1 MVFLKL
7 IYNLMNKKTLLTS
20 LLLVCVSMVFYAQ
33 NANDFVQYSVPSRN
47 EYLLK
52 DPLWFISLGGGVQT
66 YFGEDDNGGP
76 NKLVPFNRRL
86 TLAPT
91 LTIGRRM
98 SSLITL
104 RLQFSGGSLHGFN
117 DGWSGTYARWWK
129 DGSDG
134 NDVKMLTKDPY
145 WDYMG
150 WVESVPDGNGGWTS
164 GDYRYDVVDM
174 SGQPVYYPLR
184 WRENEGYYMQHMR
197 YFSAVGDVSLN
208 IINLFS
214 GYTPMRKWEIYPFA
228 GIGIYQRFAH
238 KGTLNNTFVGGS
250 FGGHVAFSFA
260 KDFQLYAEGRGVLIS
275 DEFDGQKG
283 DYSNNGIVQ
292 ATLGITYKFG
302 GPKYIDP
309 AIETR
314 LRQPY
319 SIARACDEMVLVPGG
334 NVEMGTGIDP
344 VWGDTVPRKLVA
356 VSPFWMDETEVT
368 NKQYR
373 EFVYWVRDSIIR
385 ERLADPRFGGDP
397 TFKVLV
403 RPGREGGTITYGG
416 IAQRLNWLKPIPWKN
431 PTNRE
436 AAAIASVIGESP
448 REGSATT
455 VMPSVLNYK
464 YDWFDIKSFSMF
476 LAKKHAGESSTVIIA
491 KDTAYVNL
499 NGDIIRETISRESTG
514 NPIDFTNTYIVN
526 IYPNEH
532 TWMTDF
538 ANAKSEQYVQHYFT
552 SKAYDKYPVVGVSW
566 EAAEAYCAWRT
577 DRYLAEG
584 KCGVSGF
591 EGYRLPT
598 EAEWEF
604 AARNGRSDLDY
615 SWYSNKTHT
624 TEGLAHA
631 NFRAS
636 QDLKNLVSPVAT
648 FLPNRFG
655 LYDMVGNVA
664 EWTTTTY
671 TESIDRMADEANPDF
686 SYRAVLA
693 DPDILKRKVVKG
705 GSWKDATVKV
715 GDRSVEFQDK
725 ARSYIGFRC
734 VRSWGVDEKGR
745 IK

>member
-1 MVFLKL
+1 MFFRTY
-7 IYNLMNKKTLLTS
+7 INLMNKKTLLTS
-20 LLLVCVSMVFYAQ
+20 LLLICVSMVTYAQ
-33 NANDFVQYSVPSRN
+33 DTNNSVQYSVPSRN

-52 DPLWFISLGGGVQT
+52 DPLWFISIGAGVQT
-66 YFGEDDNGGP
+66 YIGEDDNG
-76 NKLVPFNRRL
+76 VPGNRIALNRRL

-98 SSLITL
+98 SNIITL
-104 RLQFSGGSLHGFN
+104 RMQFSGGSLHGFN
-117 DGWSGTYARWWK
+117 DGWNGTYSRWAK
-129 DGSDG
+129 DGSNG
-134 NDVKMLTKDPY
+134 NDYRMLTKDPY

-150 WVESVPDGNGGWTS
+150 WVESMPDGNGGWTP
-164 GDYRYDVVDM
+164 GDYRYSVVDM
-174 SGQPVYYPLR
+174 SGQPVYHPTK
-184 WRENEGYYMQHMR
+184 WNENENYYMQHLR
-197 YFSAVGDVSLN
+197 YFSATGDVTLN
-208 IINLFS
+208 ILNLLN
-214 GYTPMRKWEIYPFA
+214 GYAPMRKWEILPFA
-228 GIGIYQRFAH
+228 GLGIYQRFAH
-238 KGTLNNTFVGGS
+238 VGTLNNTFIGGS
-250 FGGHVAFSFA
+250 LGGHIAFSFA
-260 KDFQLYAEGRGVLIS
+260 KNFQVYAEGRGILVS
-275 DEFDGQKG
+275 DEFDGQRG
-283 DYSNNGIVQ
+283 DFSNNGIVQ
-292 ATLGITYKFG
+292 ATMGITYKFG
-302 GPKYIDP
+302 APKYIDP

-319 SIARACDEMVLVPGG
+319 NIARACDNMVLIPGG
-334 NVEMGTGIDP
+334 NIEMGTGIDP
-344 VWGDTVPRKLVA
+344 IWGDTVPRKLVA

-385 ERLADPRFGGDP
+385 ERLADPKFGGDP

-403 RPGREGGTITYGG
+403 RSDREGGAISDGG
-416 IAQRLNWLKPIPWKN
+416 IAQRINWLKPIPWKN
-431 PTNRE
+431 PTSRE
-436 AAAIASVIGESP
+436 AMAIASVVGKVSGD
-448 REGSATT
+448 GSAATII
-455 VMPSVLNYK
+455 PSALNYK
-464 YDWFDIKSFSMF
+464 YEWLDIKSLSIF
-476 LAKKHAGESSTVIIA
+476 LAKKHAGETASVVIA
-491 KDTAYVNL
+491 KDTAYVSL
-499 NGDIIRETISRESTG
+499 NGDIVRETVSRVSTG
-514 NPIDFTNTYIVN
+514 NPIDFINTYIVN

-532 TWMTDF
+532 SWMTDF

-552 SKAYDKYPVVGVSW
+552 AKAYDNFPVVGVTW
-566 EAAEAYCAWRT
+566 EAADAYCAWRT

-584 KCGVSGF
+584 KCGLSGF

-615 SWYSNKTHT
+615 SWYSNSTHT

-631 NFRAS
+631 NFRGS

-655 LYDMVGNVA
+655 LYDMVGNVS

-671 TESIDRMADEANPDF
+671 TESIDRMTDEANPDF

-693 DPDILKRKVVKG
+693 DPAVLKRKVVKG
-705 GSWKDATVKV
+705 GSWKDATVKA